1 MFRGSATLA
10 ATVQMRATWRAA
22 TANIRFVVSK
32 IVVRSLFQMP
42 AEQLSWKQTQYNFDN
57 QYRTFSYLEFHV
69 PLFASQFELTNY
81 RPFDIASPNNR
92 LSTLLGILRGIC
104 GNSNQGLKHITK
116 IEKMFS

>member
-1 MFRGSATLA
+1 
-10 ATVQMRATWRAA
+10 MRATWRAA
-22 TANIRFVVSK
+22 TANTHFVVSK
-32 IVVRSLFQMP
+32 IVVRSLFQLP

-57 QYRTFSYLEFHV
+57 QYCTSSYLEFHV

-104 GNSNQGLKHITK
+104 VSEIVTK
-116 IEKMFS
+116 ISSGLQKLKNVQLIFSTARENV